1 MPIEAAPAGASPT
14 PLAAISWSAG
24 KDSCLALLRARD
36 SGLHVGTFLTM
47 LDPDG
52 LSKSH
57 ALPREWVAAQVAALG
72 GRWQP
77 AVAGPGDYATVFA
90 AQLEALRASGHTH
103 LVFGDIDLQ
112 AHRDWLEPA
121 CARASLAAVFPLW
134 GEARDAVARE
144 VIARGIR
151 AVLVCVDT
159 RWLDASFCGADYD
172 AALLARL
179 PAGVC
184 PCGEGGEFHTFV
196 WDAPGFAQPLGLRHA
211 GQRTVASRPPLS
223 PTVLVF
229 QDLAPA

>member
-1 MPIEAAPAGASPT
+1 M
-14 PLAAISWSAG
+14 
-24 KDSCLALLRARD
+24 RARE

-47 LDPDG
+47 LVSDG

-57 ALPREWVAAQVAALG
+57 ALPRELIAAQVAALG

-77 AVAGPGDYATVFA
+77 AVAGPGDYGAVFA

-121 CARASLAAVFPLW
+121 CARAGLAAVFPLW
-134 GEARDAVARE
+134 GEARAAIAQE

-151 AVLVCVDT
+151 ALLVCVDT

-179 PAGVC
+179 PPGVC

-196 WDAPGFAQPLGLRHA
+196 RDAPGFAQPLGLCLT

-229 QDLAPA
+229 QDVEPA